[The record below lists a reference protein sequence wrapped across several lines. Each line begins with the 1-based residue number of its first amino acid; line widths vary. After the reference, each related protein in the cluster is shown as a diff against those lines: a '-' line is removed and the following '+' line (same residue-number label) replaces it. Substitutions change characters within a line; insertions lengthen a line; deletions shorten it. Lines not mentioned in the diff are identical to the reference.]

1 MSTATQILGI
11 VASLGLVAGIIEML
25 RRRQFTEKY
34 AVLWLIIGVIVLVL
48 AVWPESLRDLAHL
61 IGIAIPTNLLFFVAI
76 VFTIGVS
83 VHQSWEL
90 SRLESET
97 RKLAEDLAILRLELE
112 EKLKDKVDD

>member
-1 MSTATQILGI
+1 MSVATQILGI
-11 VASLGLVAGIIEML
+11 VASLVLVAGIIEML

-34 AVLWLIIGVIVLVL
+34 AVMWLVVAVIVLVL
-48 AVWPESLRDLAHL
+48 AIWPHSLVDLANL

-76 VFTIGVS
+76 VFTVGVS

-97 RKLAEDLAILRLELE
+97 RKLAEDLAILRLEIE
-112 EKLKDKVDD
+112 EKLKDKADN